1 MKALITGGGGFIG
14 QHLASELLARGDQVV
29 LMDIGFH
36 PGQLG
41 PLEGRVATAVGNL
54 ALFTDVLDAVR
65 SHRPDSIF
73 HLGALLSASAEEN
86 PIGAY
91 HVNID
96 GSFHVLEASRMFGV
110 KKVVYTSSIASFG
123 PGVPDPVPNECDQKP
138 TTMYGVSKVFT
149 ERLGEYYSRDL
160 GVDFRAVRLPSILGA
175 GRGGGGASAYST
187 FLIDKPARGQP
198 FECFCEPRTRIPLLY
213 VDDAVRAL
221 RLVHD
226 APRARL
232 KRCAYNVQ
240 GFSPTAQQML
250 DAVKAKVPRAEVTF
264 KTDPKMQ
271 AILDSWPR
279 SLDDSAA
286 REEWGW
292 SPTVDLNGTI
302 DRYLAVARGA
312 TGPGAAGG
320 R

>member
-14 QHLASELLARGDQVV
+14 QHLAQELVKRGDQVV
-29 LMDIGFH
+29 LMDIGFR

-41 PLEGRVATAVGNL
+41 PLEGKVATATGNL
-54 ALFTDVLDAVR
+54 AIFTDVLDAVQK
-65 SHRPDSIF
+65 HKPTSIF
-73 HLGALLSASAEEN
+73 HLGALLSASAAED

-91 HVNID
+91 HVNMD
-96 GSFHVLEASRMFGV
+96 GTFHVLESSRMFGV
-110 KKVVYTSSIASFG
+110 QKVVFTSSIASFG

-149 ERLGEYYSRDL
+149 ERLGEYYNLDL

-187 FLIDKPARGQP
+187 YLIDNPARGKP
-198 FECFCEPRTRIPLLY
+198 YEAFCEARTKIPLLY

-221 RLVHD
+221 LMLHD
-226 APRARL
+226 APRSKL
-232 KRCAYNVQ
+232 KHCSYNVE
-240 GFSPTAQQML
+240 GFSPTASEIAA
-250 DAVKAKVPRAEVTF
+250 AVKAKVPGAQITF
-264 KTDPKMQ
+264 KPDPKMQ

-279 SLDDSAA
+279 SLDDSVA
-286 REEWGW
+286 RQDWGW
-292 SPTVDLNGTI
+292 APTVDLNGTI

-312 TGPGAAGG
+312 PPKP
-320 R
+320 